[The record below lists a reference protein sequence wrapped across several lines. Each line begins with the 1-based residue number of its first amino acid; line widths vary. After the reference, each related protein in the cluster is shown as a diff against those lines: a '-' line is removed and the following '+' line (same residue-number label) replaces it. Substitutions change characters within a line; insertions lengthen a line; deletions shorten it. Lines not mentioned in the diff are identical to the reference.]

1 MIPYIIQCFR
11 NLEVHCLRSEIQLL
25 PPSGKEHEKAFEKID
40 IIRIIRRAKKVS
52 KRAKKSVTEKAQGVN
67 NANLF

>member
-1 MIPYIIQCFR
+1 M
-11 NLEVHCLRSEIQLL
+11 L
-25 PPSGKEHEKAFEKID
+25 PPSRKEHEKAFEKID